1 MSPVAFKLDCLGTD
15 VSVWA
20 RLVSGG
26 TSLEA
31 KNSTGHG
38 GGGGGAVSRT
48 QVPAENMAI
57 AASVLNQSLTCVH
70 PRSVDTFYI

>member
-38 GGGGGAVSRT
+38 GGVSRT